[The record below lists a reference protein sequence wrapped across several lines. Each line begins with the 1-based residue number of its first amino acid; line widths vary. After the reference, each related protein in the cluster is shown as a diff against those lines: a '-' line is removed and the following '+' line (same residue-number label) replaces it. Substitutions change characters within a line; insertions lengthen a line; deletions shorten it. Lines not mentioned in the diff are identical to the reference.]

1 MKKIFVLITLFSFTA
16 VFSFL
21 PDASSQTKVKPI
33 TLQASAGGVGGVW
46 YIVLAGVAE
55 VIKEKVP
62 EIQIKVVPGGGLINP
77 IRVGKGDVQMAILF
91 APQAAG
97 SYNGVDPF
105 TEKTPDIR
113 MIAGGFGNNYVQ
125 FVAAEETGLTS
136 FEDVIKKKY
145 PLKIAVER
153 KGTTDEWTFK
163 LALSYYKLGYE
174 DLSKWG
180 GRVIHTGYSDQAT
193 MIKDRHVEAI
203 WENIAIPA
211 PAVQDAQLSRKIKLL
226 PLPEEAIKW
235 MGEKYSLARGEIPVG
250 SYGGAVTKP
259 VPTVL
264 HISSIAVHASIPEDV
279 VYAITKVLCENPDRV
294 HEIHA
299 SVKTFDPQ
307 LAWKDLGAPLHKGAE
322 KYYKEKGYMK

>member
-77 IRVGKGDVQMAILF
+77 IRVGKGDVQMAIVF

-97 SYNGVDPF
+97 SYHGMEPF
-105 TEKTPDIR
+105 KEKTPDIR

-125 FVAAEETGLTS
+125 FAAAEETGLTS

-153 KGTTDEWTFK
+153 KGTTDEWTFAR
-163 LALSYYKLGYE
+163 LF
-174 DLSKWG
+174 
-180 GRVIHTGYSDQAT
+180 
-193 MIKDRHVEAI
+193 
-203 WENIAIPA
+203 
-211 PAVQDAQLSRKIKLL
+211 LL
-226 PLPEEAIKW
+226 
-235 MGEKYSLARGEIPVG
+235 
-250 SYGGAVTKP
+250 
-259 VPTVL
+259 
-264 HISSIAVHASIPEDV
+264 
-279 VYAITKVLCENPDRV
+279 
-294 HEIHA
+294 
-299 SVKTFDPQ
+299 
-307 LAWKDLGAPLHKGAE
+307 
-322 KYYKEKGYMK
+322 